1 MAPQA
6 EPTTTENKENN
17 EAAGEI
23 KPDPDYEWRRQ
34 AMDLIKEWQA
44 HDNEEKDDDYR
55 ENTLLPKIKDLVRH
69 NLTNNA
75 EVEACD
81 ILMEIDRIEILNEM
95 AEQQQHMDYERIC
108 LYLMRFAQK
117 IIFLMNMKIY

>member
-1 MAPQA
+1 MTPSPQA
-6 EPTTTENKENN
+6 ESTTENKENAT
-17 EAAGEI
+17 AAGEI

-34 AMDLIKEWQA
+34 AMDLIKDWQS
-44 HDNEEKDDDYR
+44 HDSDENKDKEYR

-81 ILMEIDRIEILNEM
+81 ILMEIERIEILNEM
-95 AEQQQHMDYERIC
+95 AEQLKHIDFERIC
-108 LYLMRFAQK
+108 LYLLRFT
-117 IIFLMNMKIY
+117 L